1 MTFTFYLK
9 KLLLCRE
16 FTGKEFEQ
24 MEVLME
30 KSIRE
35 LGWKEE
41 KMVGGLKILG
51 EQEWKHR

>member
-51 EQEWKHR
+51 EQERKHR